1 MRRIPNSQNEYEG
14 VSASRYDDLRTGDP
28 KWEREQ
34 EIVTGYMKSI
44 AGPKSAV
51 LDIPVGTGRFLP
63 LYSSLG
69 CSVVGVDVSADMLAE
84 AEKLRSPSQSLQVG
98 DITRLD
104 VRDLK
109 IDISVCIRFANLV
122 DLDTLSLAMKE
133 VSRVTG
139 SYIILGVRT
148 KSNGAR
154 LRALVREIRNRV
166 GRRTEKLTIHT
177 VSELEGV
184 VDAVDAEIVDQELV
198 VAAADG
204 SSSYQIYLLRLHDT
218 SER

>member
-1 MRRIPNSQNEYEG
+1 
-14 VSASRYDDLRTGDP
+14 
-28 KWEREQ
+28 
-34 EIVTGYMKSI
+34 
-44 AGPKSAV
+44 
-51 LDIPVGTGRFLP
+51 
-63 LYSSLG
+63 
-69 CSVVGVDVSADMLAE
+69 
-84 AEKLRSPSQSLQVG
+84 
-98 DITRLD
+98 
-104 VRDLK
+104 
-109 IDISVCIRFANLV
+109 
-122 DLDTLSLAMKE
+122 MKE